1 MSNFKGFTLTELMI
15 VVAIISI
22 LATVALPAYNDYVLR
37 GKLTEAVTQLAGTR
51 VRLEQFYQD
60 NRNYGS
66 TAAVCGLAM
75 PASSV
80 SPDVRYFAYTC
91 NWGAGGTDQ
100 FYTISASGVAP
111 QGTGGFVYT
120 IDQNNAKTSTIT
132 APGWAANT
140 NCWVTRKGGTC

>member
-1 MSNFKGFTLTELMI
+1 MKKLKGFTLTELMV

-37 GKLTEAVTQLAGTR
+37 GKLTEATTQLAGTR

-66 TAAVCGLAM
+66 SAATCGLAM
-75 PASSV
+75 PAS
-80 SPDVRYFAYTC
+80 PDVQYFAYTC

-100 FYTISASGVAP
+100 FYTISASGVAA

-120 IDQNNAKTSTIT
+120 IAQNNAKASTIT
-132 APGWAANT
+132 APGWTGNT
-140 NCWVTRKGGTC
+140 TCWVTRKGGTC